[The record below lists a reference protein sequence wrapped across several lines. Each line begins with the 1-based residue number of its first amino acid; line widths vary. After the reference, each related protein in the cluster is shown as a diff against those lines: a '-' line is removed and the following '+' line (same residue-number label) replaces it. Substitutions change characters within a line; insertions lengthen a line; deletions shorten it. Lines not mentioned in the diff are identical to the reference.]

1 RQLRRR
7 IGLSCLPQV
16 SAIAKMT
23 AKTINIVATS
33 HNDLNLVSIDS
44 SNSRPSTPMGMD
56 PMMISQPIR
65 TSGSECGTLPTSARH
80 HWAMIRVISAQK
92 YSSTASSVP
101 IWVMAVNTA
110 YGTSAPGKKHPT
122 TRKCAEDE
130 MGKNSVRPC
139 TKPRMTASI
148 QFTWTTLRHS
158 SEYLLKLRHFD
169 SS

>member
-1 RQLRRR
+1 
-7 IGLSCLPQV
+7 PQ
-16 SAIAKMT
+16 
-23 AKTINIVATS
+23 
-33 HNDLNLVSIDS
+33 
-44 SNSRPSTPMGMD
+44 GME
-56 PMMISQPIR
+56 PRMISQLNR
-65 TSGSECGTLPTSARH
+65 TSCSDCCTLPTSVRH

-92 YSSTASSVP
+92 YSSTAISVI
-101 IWVMAVNTA
+101 IWVMAVNPA
-110 YGTSAPGKKHPT
+110 PGSAAPGKNSPT